1 MSFLKYTGEFEKQNN
16 NRYKF
21 KMSDKKFL
29 RKDNIAKISNPIIDN
44 NFQMVFGKYPEI
56 TKNLLNSLLYP
67 QSKQIKDVKYLPQ
80 NIPGQLGERNSL
92 NSVRF
97 DVLCKCELCD
107 RSNHKKEMII
117 DIEMQKN
124 FNIENTK
131 RFILYLKKLYL
142 TYNNTDIMIFAL
154 VFRKSDNPQKNNGSK
169 TYIEQVNIDDYKE
182 INKFD
187 EFPIY
192 QIDLCY
198 CYKLIFKL
206 KKDLWFNSE
215 NEKLQN
221 EGKEWI
227 KFLNISNWCK
237 TIGEDLYILPELY
250 PDFFESNQIYTAI
263 KLLSEA
269 NNINIGYRNDDD
281 ELKKI
286 IVEKDKIIN
295 ELTEE
300 LKKFKDKYG
309 K

>member
-1 MSFLKYTGEFEKQNN
+1 MSFLKYTGEFEIQKNG
-16 NRYKF
+16 RYKF
-21 KMSDKKFL
+21 TMSDKKII
-29 RKDNIAKISNPIIDN
+29 RKDTITKVSNPIIDN

-56 TKNLLNSLLYP
+56 TKNLLNFLFYP
-67 QSKQIKDVKYLPQ
+67 QSKQIKDIKYLPQ

-97 DVLCKCELCD
+97 DVLCKCELCN
-107 RSNHKKEMII
+107 RANPKKEMII

-131 RFILYLKKLYL
+131 RFILYLKKLYSA
-142 TYNNTDIMIFAL
+142 YNNIDIMVFAL

-169 TYIEQVNIDDYKE
+169 TYIEQVNIDDNKG
-182 INKFD
+182 INKFN

-198 CYKLIFKL
+198 CYKLIFKM
-206 KKDLWFNSE
+206 KKDLYINT
-215 NEKLQN
+215 EKEIIQN

-227 KFLNISNWCK
+227 KFFNISNWCK
-237 TIGEDLYILPELY
+237 NSDELYILPEIE
-250 PDFFESNQIYTAI
+250 PDFFEGNEIYNAFT
-263 KLLSEA
+263 LLSEA
-269 NNINIGYRNDDD
+269 NNINIDNRNDND

-286 IVEKDKIIN
+286 VDEQEKKIN

-300 LKKFKDKYG
+300 LNKY
-309 K
+309 KSKYNK